1 MRLDDAQAHDPKEIR
16 MADALFVLTLVT
28 ALGAA
33 VGGGV
38 FFAFSNFVMA
48 ALGRI
53 RAPEGIR
60 AMQEI
65 NITVITPLFMTAI
78 FGTGVACLAIAIVAL
93 ADWNDD
99 YGPYLIAA
107 AVLYVLGSVGVTM
120 VFNVPRNNALARVDP
135 ESAEGESVWRRYL
148 VEWTAWNTVRTVACL
163 ATTGL
168 LIGAVAAG

>member
-1 MRLDDAQAHDPKEIR
+1 MP
-16 MADALFVLTLVT
+16 DALFVLTLVT

-33 VGGGV
+33 VPAGV

-53 RAPEGIR
+53 PGPEGIR

-65 NITVITPLFMTAI
+65 NITVITPLFMTAL
-78 FGTGVACLAIAIVAL
+78 FGTGAACLAIAIAAL

-107 AVLYVLGSVGVTM
+107 AALYVIGSVGVTM
-120 VFNVPRNNALARVDP
+120 VFNVPRNNALARVDA
-135 ESAEGESVWRRYL
+135 ETAEGETVWRRYL

-168 LIGAVAAG
+168 LIGAIAAG